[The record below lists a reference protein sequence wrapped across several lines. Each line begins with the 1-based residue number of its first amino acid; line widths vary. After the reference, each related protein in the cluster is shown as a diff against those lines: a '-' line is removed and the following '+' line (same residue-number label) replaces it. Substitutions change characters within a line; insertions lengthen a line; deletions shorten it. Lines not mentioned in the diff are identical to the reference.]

1 MELYSV
7 SQATSFGNQ
16 VGQGVN
22 SENRFRQAQTE
33 LTVQQA
39 LKTAGDAR
47 SAESEDIAKKFG
59 GDTTTLAETPGN
71 IGSIARLSKTEGLI
85 AKTGENLK
93 TAGSAV
99 VNSGSR
105 LTSALSGT
113 SNGIREG
120 SAPLFST
127 GPGAG
132 RSLGVVAGTSAPE
145 DVKIATAGQLSTR
158 VTAIG
163 DTAEETGS
171 LASGINV
178 GSKTFDSVADAGS
191 LTKFGLNRVLG
202 ITDDLS
208 LEVGSKAVGGLGGA
222 ISAESDISNL
232 VQTGHIFSP
241 GESKLSEA
249 GNIGS
254 MVGAVLDIASI
265 AVPILAPFAV
275 AVNLA
280 SAAAGTVG
288 NVEDDSKGVSDDQA
302 QAIRDKT
309 GKGSGGPVISP
320 AWSSVGM
327 VASTAQRSSIN

>member
-1 MELYSV
+1 MDLYSV

-22 SENRFRQAQTE
+22 SENRFRQAQNE
-33 LTVQQA
+33 LSVQQA
-39 LKTAGDAR
+39 IKATGDAR
-47 SAESEDIAKKFG
+47 SGESDDIAKKFG
-59 GDTTTLAETPGN
+59 GDATSLAETPGN
-71 IGSIARLSKTEGLI
+71 IGTIARLSKSEGLI

-93 TAGSAV
+93 VAGSAV
-99 VNSGSR
+99 ANTGSR
-105 LTSALSGT
+105 LSSALSGT

-127 GPGAG
+127 GAGAG
-132 RSLGVVAGTSAPE
+132 RSLGEVAGVARPE
-145 DVKIATAGQLSTR
+145 DVRVATAGSLATE
-158 VTAIG
+158 VGETG
-163 DTAEETGS
+163 EDTAR
-171 LASGINV
+171 LASGINA
-178 GSKTFDSVADAGS
+178 GTKTFDSVAGAGS
-191 LTKFGLNRVLG
+191 LTKFGLNKVLG

-222 ISAESDISNL
+222 ISAETDISNL
-232 VQTGHIFSP
+232 ITTHHVFTPH
-241 GESKLSEA
+241 ESFLSEA

-254 MVGAVLDIASI
+254 MAGALLDIASI
-265 AVPILAPFAV
+265 AVPVLAPFAV

-288 NVEDDSKGVSDDQA
+288 NIEDDSSGVSADQ
-302 QAIRDKT
+302 QQVIRDKT

-327 VASTAQRSSIN
+327 VASTSQRSSIN